1 MKHDVNA
8 QTSLNRDA
16 VKEKVI
22 TRGLNFYYDKT
33 HALKDV
39 DLSLYEG
46 QVTAFIGRPAAAS
59 RRCSGCSTACMTSIR
74 ASAPRA
80 R

>member
-1 MKHDVNA
+1 MRMTNEVSA
-8 QTSLNRDA
+8 QAPLQRAAPTA
-16 VKEKVI
+16 EKVVL
-22 TRGLNFYYDKT
+22 RGLNFYYGKV

-46 QVTAFIGRPAAAS
+46 QVTAFIGPS
-59 RRCSGCSTACMTSIR
+59 GSGCSTACTTSIP
-74 ASAPRA
+74 ASAPKA